1 MKLKREYLHTKNAFI
16 IAVNVFVINVLLLK
30 VIFQHCPA
38 NLHKNFR
45 FIHRRIKII
54 GNAVKV
60 RQKKA
65 ACLAFYMQNELSP
78 KDTSQ

>member
-1 MKLKREYLHTKNAFI
+1 MFSRRFYQENKSVSSIYVFYVKYYVI
-16 IAVNVFVINVLLLK
+16 IIVFKFV
-30 VIFQHCPA
+30 A